1 MKLINKI
8 FTILDYDNKKKFL
21 VLLFFIILTALM
33 ETISV
38 TAIIPLISF
47 LIDSQIYIEKITN
60 SNIYLLKNAGVFLQS
75 FDFKK
80 IILIFLLLIISLFVL
95 KSVIVSL
102 SLWLTSVFVAS
113 IENSTSKKLF
123 NFYLRQNY
131 SVHLYRDSS
140 ELMQNFVQEVSRF
153 ASTACLPLIN
163 LITESLIL
171 LSITIILFIVEP
183 FVSLIIFVFLALISS
198 IYFIFIKTK
207 MKNWGEQRI
216 LHMQKRVQNINQ
228 SVGGI
233 REILLMWR
241 QDFFSKNFMDSTFG
255 ATNVGKKQYF
265 FNNIPKIIF
274 ELSAVFALV
283 FLIYFLFFIKN
294 SQNEVVP
301 IIALF
306 AAAAFKLI
314 PSANRILGALQNLR
328 FSIPN
333 VDRIYKDIIK
343 IYEKE
348 SSNLASHNQ
357 NLRNID
363 FKQFIKFEN
372 ISFSYISTNSRK
384 QVLKKINLK
393 INKGDVI
400 GLVGETGS
408 GKTTLVD
415 IFLGL
420 LYPEKG
426 EIIIDGNK
434 LQKSNQKSW
443 QNKIGYVP
451 QDVYL
456 LNDSIK
462 NNIAFGLEDK
472 DIDLKRVNEV
482 INISKLRQLVENS
495 KYGIDTF
502 IGERGSNLSGGQRQR
517 IGIARAIYNDPKI
530 LLLDE
535 ATSSLDSETEIQI
548 LEEIFKIKKNKTV
561 IIISHKHSTLKNCD
575 NIYKLLNGNLD
586 LIK

>member
-1 MKLINKI
+1 LKYINKI
-8 FTILDYDNKKKFL
+8 FVILDNKNKKKFL
-21 VLLFFIILTALM
+21 ILLFFIILTALM

-47 LIDSQIYIEKITN
+47 LVDSQNYIDKITN
-60 SNIYLLKNAGVFLQS
+60 SNIYFLNNVGVFLKT
-75 FDFKK
+75 FDFKQT
-80 IILIFLLLIISLFVL
+80 ISIFLFFIIFLFIL
-95 KSVIVSL
+95 KSLIVSL
-102 SLWLTSVFVAS
+102 SLWLISVFVAS
-113 IENSTSKKLF
+113 VENSTSKKLF

-140 ELMQNFVQEVSRF
+140 ELLQNFVQEVSRF
-153 ASTACLPLIN
+153 AGTACLPLVN
-163 LITESLIL
+163 LISESLIL
-171 LSITIILFIVEP
+171 ISITIILFIVEP
-183 FVSLIIFVFLALISS
+183 FVSTIIFIFLAMISS
-198 IYFIFIKTK
+198 VYFILVKTK

-216 LHMQKRVQNINQ
+216 FYMQKRVQDINQ
-228 SVGGI
+228 SIGGI

-241 QDFFSKNFMDSTFG
+241 QNFFYRSFMNNTIG

-265 FNNIPKIIF
+265 FNSLPKIIL
-274 ELSAVFALV
+274 ELSAVFVLI
-283 FLIYFLFFIKN
+283 FLIYFLLFIKN
-294 SQNEVVP
+294 SQDEVVP
-301 IIALF
+301 VVALF

-314 PSANRILGALQNLR
+314 PSANRILSALQFLR

-343 IYEKE
+343 IDETNTD
-348 SSNLASHNQ
+348 NLAN
-357 NLRNID
+357 NKENIQDAD
-363 FKQFIKFEN
+363 FRQFVELKD
-372 ISFSYISTNSRK
+372 ISFSYISENSKK
-384 QVLKKINLK
+384 QIFKKLNLK

-420 LYPEKG
+420 LFPEEGK
-426 EIIIDGNK
+426 ILIDGK
-434 LQKSNQKSW
+434 SLKHSNQRNW

-462 NNIAFGLEDK
+462 KNIAFGLENK
-472 DIDLKRVNEV
+472 DVNLKRVNEV
-482 INISKLRQLVENS
+482 IKISRLKKFVENS
-495 KYGIDTF
+495 KYGIETL

-517 IGIARAIYNDPKI
+517 IGIARSIYNDPEI
-530 LLLDE
+530 LLFDE
-535 ATSSLDSETEIQI
+535 ATSSLDSETEMQI
-548 LEEIFKIKKNKTV
+548 LDEIFKIKKNKTV

-575 NIYKLLNGNLD
+575 KIYKLSEGNLD